1 MSGMVVA
8 HNLQS
13 MFSNRAL
20 GIVNDR
26 KAKSSEKLA
35 SGYRINRAA
44 DDAAGLSISEKM
56 RKKIRGLNQ
65 GADNMQDGV
74 SLCQIADGALA
85 ETQDLLQRMNELCIK
100 SANGTMSA
108 SDRQD
113 VQNEIGNLKEE
124 IDRIANTTSFNNFI
138 YPLKG
143 GPYKITT
150 ESAANVDISEI
161 ELMGFDEEDVNVGSN
176 PFGKYD
182 DANHLNLQ
190 AVVNKPGSTVDG
202 KTFDLIYG
210 QGSTSYSSIKV
221 KYDDGS
227 STNKIATVNFSDM
240 NVDPESY
247 KVENTSGGTLWSR
260 EFSYTDDSGNLA
272 FKIKQRVFKQPEEK
286 QYYVYYDFTNTGSY
300 GINKTAMMINY
311 DSAYNN
317 DDYNE
322 EQFVNGNKVSVD
334 SLFYSNNA
342 SLASAYSDMGL
353 NDLSSVVNKTL
364 AGESVANGIEASH
377 PGVHTVTSINKA
389 LPFTERF
396 SYWGADIMLSVGHW
410 TDVDKWSYY
419 NNIEGNVGNSTAHKD
434 LAVSAIMVH
443 DDTYD
448 PQYRNGSS
456 IGMFQLK
463 LESFKDFA
471 QTQGIPENKISW
483 GTITKIE
490 DQHGI
495 DIQCSDEVPDR
506 INIPLVIATA
516 EGIGLEGK
524 EGTIDASTLEGARKG
539 IDLVSKALL
548 KVNEYRTN
556 FGVHQNRLEHA
567 IKVNDNSSENTQAA
581 ESRIRDTDMASEM
594 VKYSRESILQQA
606 GQSMLAQANQQPQG
620 ILQLLQ

>member
-210 QGSTSYSSIKV
+210 QGSTS
-221 KYDDGS
+221 
-227 STNKIATVNFSDM
+227 TTF
-240 NVDPESY
+240 
-247 KVENTSGGTLWSR
+247 
-260 EFSYTDDSGNLA
+260 
-272 FKIKQRVFKQPEEK
+272 
-286 QYYVYYDFTNTGSY
+286 
-300 GINKTAMMINY
+300 
-311 DSAYNN
+311 
-317 DDYNE
+317 
-322 EQFVNGNKVSVD
+322 
-334 SLFYSNNA
+334 
-342 SLASAYSDMGL
+342 
-353 NDLSSVVNKTL
+353 
-364 AGESVANGIEASH
+364 
-377 PGVHTVTSINKA
+377 
-389 LPFTERF
+389 
-396 SYWGADIMLSVGHW
+396 
-410 TDVDKWSYY
+410 
-419 NNIEGNVGNSTAHKD
+419 
-434 LAVSAIMVH
+434 
-443 DDTYD
+443 
-448 PQYRNGSS
+448 
-456 IGMFQLK
+456 
-463 LESFKDFA
+463 
-471 QTQGIPENKISW
+471 
-483 GTITKIE
+483 
-490 DQHGI
+490 
-495 DIQCSDEVPDR
+495 
-506 INIPLVIATA
+506 
-516 EGIGLEGK
+516 
-524 EGTIDASTLEGARKG
+524 
-539 IDLVSKALL
+539 
-548 KVNEYRTN
+548 
-556 FGVHQNRLEHA
+556 
-567 IKVNDNSSENTQAA
+567 DN
-581 ESRIRDTDMASEM
+581 
-594 VKYSRESILQQA
+594 
-606 GQSMLAQANQQPQG
+606 
-620 ILQLLQ
+620 